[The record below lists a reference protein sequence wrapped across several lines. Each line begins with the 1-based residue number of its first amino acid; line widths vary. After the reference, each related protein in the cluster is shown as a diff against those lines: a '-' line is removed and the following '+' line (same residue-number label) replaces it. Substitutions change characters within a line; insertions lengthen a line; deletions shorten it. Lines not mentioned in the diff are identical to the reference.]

1 MDKEKTKDLIK
12 IMQAFLEGEAIEC
25 KLRESED
32 LPSNWFT
39 HDVDY
44 WNTDIYMYR
53 IKPKPQ
59 YRPFKNEKECLEEM
73 KNHQPFGW
81 IKSKDG
87 TTTNK
92 FMFINALK
100 IDGISIC
107 VNVDF
112 SYSDSVKYYT
122 FVDGTPFGMKVT
134 DNCPML
140 RIAPKK
146 APK

>member
-12 IMQAFLEGEAIEC
+12 IMQAFLEGEVIEQKAIVSDNC
-25 KLRESED
+25 QSD
-32 LPSNWFT
+32 WFT
-39 HDVDY
+39 HSSNDWD
-44 WNTDIYMYR
+44 TTEYMYR

-59 YRPFKNEKECLEEM
+59 YRPFKDEKECLEEM

-81 IKSKDG
+81 IKSKND

-112 SYSDSVKYYT
+112 SYNDSVKYYT

-140 RIAPKK
+140 RK
-146 APK
+146 ARK

>member
-12 IMQAFLEGEAIEC
+12 IMQASLEGEVIEYRC
-25 KLRESED
+25 KDSENP
-32 LPSNWFT
+32 LSWLT
-39 HDVDY
+39 HSGIDWDTY
-44 WNTDIYMYR
+44 RFEYR
-53 IKPKPQ
+53 IKPKSQ

-81 IKSKDG
+81 IKSKNG

>member
-12 IMQAFLEGEAIEC
+12 IMQAFLEGEVIEKRAIISDNY
-25 KLRESED
+25 RSD
-32 LPSNWFT
+32 WFT
-39 HDVDY
+39 HSGDEWDT
-44 WNTDIYMYR
+44 NKFEYR

-87 TTTNK
+87 TTINK

-140 RIAPKK
+140 RK

>member
-1 MDKEKTKDLIK
+1 MNKEKTKDLIK
-12 IMQAFLEGEAIEC
+12 IMQAFLEGEVIE
-25 KLRESED
+25 KRAVISD
-32 LPSNWFT
+32 NYQSGWFT
-39 HDVDY
+39 HSGDE
-44 WNTDIYMYR
+44 WNTNKFEYR

-140 RIAPKK
+140 RKTPK
-146 APK
+146 

>member
-12 IMQAFLEGEAIEC
+12 IMQAFLEGEVIEQ
-25 KLRESED
+25 RAVISD
-32 LPSNWFT
+32 NYQSGWFT
-39 HDVDY
+39 HSGDD
-44 WNTDIYMYR
+44 WNTNKFEYR

-81 IKSKDG
+81 IKSKNG

-140 RIAPKK
+140 RK